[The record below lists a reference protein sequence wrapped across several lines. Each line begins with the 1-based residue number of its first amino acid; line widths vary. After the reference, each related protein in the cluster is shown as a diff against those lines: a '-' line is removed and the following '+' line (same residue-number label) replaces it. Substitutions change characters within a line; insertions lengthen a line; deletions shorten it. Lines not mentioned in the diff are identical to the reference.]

1 MTFKI
6 LMRAYPL
13 LQQFLQLSGNAQ
25 QSYQLYK
32 FLKQIQED
40 VDFYVQEEKKLIEK
54 HAANVEQDGQISFD
68 DKENQKLFSQEINN
82 LQNMELPQLMNTIT
96 IPLKSIQNIQLTPAD
111 FYLLEN
117 IINFVEEE

>member
-54 HAANVEQDGQISFD
+54 YAANVNTDGQISFD

>member
-54 HAANVEQDGQISFD
+54 YAANVEQDGQISFN

>member
-54 HAANVEQDGQISFD
+54 YAANVDQDGQISFD

>member
-54 HAANVEQDGQISFD
+54 YAANVDTDGQISFD

>member
-32 FLKQIQED
+32 FLKQVQED

-54 HAANVEQDGQISFD
+54 YAANVEQDGQISFD

>member
-54 HAANVEQDGQISFD
+54 YAANVEQDGQISFD

>member
-54 HAANVEQDGQISFD
+54 YAANVEQDGQISFE

>member
-54 HAANVEQDGQISFD
+54 YSANVDTDGQISFD

>member
-6 LMRAYPL
+6 LMRVYSL

-54 HAANVEQDGQISFD
+54 YAANVEQDGQISFD